1 MPTRRTR
8 PRHVSSGA
16 PAARPLTYNPRQ
28 RTRRPERVISNV
40 EHPASGRSLPR
51 RGGAAHSA
59 LVDAKRKRSRRRGLL
74 IVVILIIVVA
84 LAAAGV
90 SAFTFF
96 RSTDSNLAL
105 DPSNAQEALVA
116 QKADEPYF
124 VLMAADLALPGYAKQ
139 QPNAQGYQLVR
150 IDEAARMVTLI
161 TIPSKLN
168 VRTSDGETRPLDEA
182 KEVGGDAEL
191 IRVASELIGEG
202 IAHFVTTDS
211 AGISGMADA
220 LGGVP
225 VELISQIDDP
235 TTGYEVVEAGT
246 NRLSGSQSL
255 TFLRASNVAG
265 GVDDMFQDR
274 MTYTLNLAEEAA
286 SSQGLSFAN
295 AVGEASRFIY
305 TDWTASDLLA
315 LGGALFPFEELTI
328 YTCILPYA
336 ESNAAGMGNTLYERR
351 SKSWEQML
359 ARIKAGE
366 DPNDIE
372 TESAS
377 VDANGVTV
385 EVRNGTNTAGAAAK
399 LGELLTQDGY
409 EVIGVGNTDDNTIY
423 PETLVIY
430 TKSEYEG
437 EAKAV
442 LGDMGSGRLVNG
454 GDFYSSD
461 AHVIAIIG
469 LDWMPVD

>member
-8 PRHVSSGA
+8 PRHGSSG
-16 PAARPLTYNPRQ
+16 PPVARPLTYSPRQ
-28 RTRRPERVISNV
+28 RTRKPERVISNV
-40 EHPASGRSLPR
+40 ERPASGRSLPR
-51 RGGAAHSA
+51 RGAGAHSV
-59 LVDAKRKRSRRRGLL
+59 LVDAKRKRSRRKVVL
-74 IVVILIIVVA
+74 IALILTVLVG

-105 DPSNAQEALVA
+105 DPSNVQEALVA

-124 VLMAADLALPGYAKQ
+124 VLMTADLSLPGYAKQ

-150 IDEAARMVTLI
+150 IDEGARTVTLI

-182 KEVGGDAEL
+182 KAVGGDAEL
-191 IRVASELIGEG
+191 VRVVSELIGEG

-225 VELISQIDDP
+225 VELVSQIDDP
-235 TTGYEVVEAGT
+235 TTGYEVVDAGAS
-246 NRLSGSQSL
+246 RLSGSQSL
-255 TFLRASNVAG
+255 AFLRASNVAG
-265 GVDDMFQDR
+265 GVDGMFQDR
-274 MTYTLNLAEEAA
+274 MTYTLNLAKEAA

-315 LGGALFPFEELTI
+315 LGSALSPFDGLTI
-328 YTCILPYA
+328 YTCIFPYVS
-336 ESNAAGMGNTLYERR
+336 SNAAGVGNTLYERR
-351 SKSWEQML
+351 SQSWDQML
-359 ARIKAGE
+359 ARIKAGQ

-377 VDANGVTV
+377 VEANGVTV

-399 LGELLTQDGY
+399 LGEMLTQDGY

-442 LGDMGSGRLVNG
+442 LDDMGSGRLVNG